1 MSLAGGTDSLW
12 LDDRGYLMKKRTAII
27 AAGAALLALPGSAA
41 AAASENASCLG
52 QSASAPAEPGAKGA
66 FVSNVAK
73 NRERGFSDLARGAA
87 QAETC

>member
-1 MSLAGGTDSLW
+1 MYLAGGTDPPW

-41 AAASENASCLG
+41 GAASENASCMG
-52 QSASAPAEPGAKGA
+52 QAASAPAEPGEKGS
-66 FVSNVAK
+66 FVSFVATQS
-73 NRERGFSDLARGAA
+73 ERGFSHFARNGA